1 VTMSLASGS
10 AAALAASQSATVE
23 KLKAARALE
32 PKDYPAEQGFD
43 SFSIGDGQ
51 GTITAY
57 EAPGKANVAWCSS
70 LNVAGTAL
78 SMSSLTIWCGP
89 LMDVPHLVSRTV
101 VTDSSCDL
109 YIDFRPRAY
118 AAYETRQDDGGYG
131 EPTSRDWFGFKSA
144 RDEFEQKFFT
154 PDVDSWAGAI
164 RNQGAPKPKA
174 TGDDLLY
181 RGPLTIDISL
191 PASDESVALAAK
203 ACAEAADIW
212 MTWMDTT
219 EPLPA
224 GMKVTSTYAYDTKMR
239 AQTFGVMAGFYSALF
254 GDQGKNLA
262 AADAG
267 PLDEAYV
274 GGAS

>member
-1 VTMSLASGS
+1 MSLASAS
-10 AAALAASQSATVE
+10 AAALAASQADTIE
-23 KLKAARALE
+23 KLKAARSLE
-32 PKDYPAEQGFD
+32 PKDYPAELGFG
-43 SFSIGDGQ
+43 SFSIGGGS

-57 EAPGKANVAWCSS
+57 EAPGKANVAWCSA
-70 LNVAGTAL
+70 LNIAGPAL

-89 LMDVPHLVSRTV
+89 LMDVPHLVARTV

-131 EPTSRDWFGFKSA
+131 EPTSREWFGFKAA
-144 RDEFEQKFFT
+144 RDQFEQNFFT
-154 PDVDSWAGAI
+154 PDVASWTDAI
-164 RNQGAPKPKA
+164 RNQGTPKPKA

-181 RGPLTIDISL
+181 RGPLAIDISL
-191 PASDESVALAAK
+191 PANDASVALCAK
-203 ACAEAADIW
+203 ACAQAADVW
-212 MTWMDTT
+212 MKWMGTT

-224 GMKVTSTYAYDTKMR
+224 GMKVTSTYAYDTKLR
-239 AQTFGVMAGFYSALF
+239 AQTFGVVAGVYSSLF
-254 GDQGKNLA
+254 GNQGRNLA